1 AKPKAR
7 QKFFS
12 GEAQGK
18 AKNFSAAKLEARQK
32 IFQRQSSRQDKKFFS
47 GKARGK
53 AKNFSAVKLEARQK
67 IFRRKAQGK
76 AKIFQQQ
83 SPRQGKKFFSGEARG
98 KTKIFLTSLA
108 VLKFFKIILIFMTE
122 MFGT

>member
-1 AKPKAR
+1 MPVGKLL
-7 QKFFS
+7 
-12 GEAQGK
+12 AQDFV
-18 AKNFSAAKLEARQK
+18 AFSAYKVLR
-32 IFQRQSSRQDKKFFS
+32 FKKFFS
-47 GKARGK
+47 C
-53 AKNFSAVKLEARQK
+53 
-67 IFRRKAQGK
+67 KAQGK

-83 SPRQGKKFFSGEARG
+83 SPRQGKKFFNGEAQG